1 MRTRSG
7 KDSLE
12 PLDLELERTR
22 RKIRSEKGSG
32 TMGDRTDIEKLQEM
46 VKLLMDEKDA
56 EREAREALEKKN
68 QEIQPVMNMFNHGNM
83 FTLPEGPRIDANNF

>member
-7 KDSLE
+7 KYILE

-22 RKIRSEKGSG
+22 RIIRSEKGSG

-46 VKLLMDEKDA
+46 VKLLMDERDA
-56 EREAREALEKKN
+56 EEQPEKPWKRRT
-68 QEIQPVMNMFNHGNM
+68 EKHY
-83 FTLPEGPRIDANNF
+83 L